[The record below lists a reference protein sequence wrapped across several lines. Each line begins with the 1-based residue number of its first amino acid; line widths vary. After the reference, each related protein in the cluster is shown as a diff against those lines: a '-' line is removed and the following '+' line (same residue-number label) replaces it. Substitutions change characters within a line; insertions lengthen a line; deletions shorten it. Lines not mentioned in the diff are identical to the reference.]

1 MPLVLDQRLD
11 RTDERD
17 VKLIRQS
24 EVEQRQLA
32 GWLLQLRE
40 IEAAAQCGDLLRQ
53 VFCPDPDRVPA
64 EAIARQRKDVVLL
77 FPGQEEDQRFIG
89 AEQLLHVLG
98 LERLRGRQRRVIR
111 ELSFE
116 SRGDCGDA
124 SLDVSD
130 LHAERFD
137 RDPVLLGLR
146 FREGLNEPSRAL
158 HPI

>member
-64 EAIARQRKDVVLL
+64 EAIARQRKDVALL
-77 FPGQEEDQRFIG
+77 VSRQEEDQRLIG
-89 AEQLLHVLG
+89 AEQLLHFLG
-98 LERLRGRQRRVIR
+98 LERLRARQRRILG
-111 ELSFE
+111 ELPFE
-116 SRGDCGDA
+116 PRRVGGQLA
-124 SLDVSD
+124 
-130 LHAERFD
+130 
-137 RDPVLLGLR
+137 LGRSKL
-146 FREGLNEPSRAL
+146 S
-158 HPI
+158 